1 MRRLPDPCRQWTL
14 LGVLVLLTACAPAAP
29 LDETAPAGR
38 DIVLAAARTTVVRG
52 VVPRNATLDSLLR
65 AHGLAEGAVA
75 GVIDA
80 ARGVFDLRRLRS
92 AQPFLLER
100 TADGLLRLFQYEVD
114 ATSYL
119 RVVPDESGPDVLKG
133 ELAPIPRTLEHD
145 VAAGAIDS
153 ETPSLFQAMQ
163 ASGES
168 PDLAMALAEIFSGE
182 IDFNRELQPGDR
194 FALTFERYTRED
206 GAGPAAYG
214 AITSAEFHNAGRV
227 LRAVRFAPPG
237 GPAGYYDAEGRSLK
251 RFFLKSP
258 LKFEPRVTSR
268 FSTTRMHPVLHTAR
282 AHRGVDYAAP
292 HGASVVSVA
301 SGTVVSATVD
311 GVNGRMVR
319 LRHAGGYDS
328 YYLHLSAFAPGIRSG
343 ARVEQGQLVGRV
355 GATGLATGPHLH
367 YGLRRNDAW
376 IDPLREHARM
386 PPGDPVPAPAMSA
399 FQAQRDAALGALA
412 SALFVPDSSTIVTA
426 SH

>member
-1 MRRLPDPCRQWTL
+1 V
-14 LGVLVLLTACAPAAP
+14 GVLALVTACAPAAP
-29 LDETAPAGR
+29 LEESSPAGR
-38 DIVLAAARTTVVRG
+38 DIVLAAARTTVIRG
-52 VVPRNATLDSLLR
+52 VVPNNATLDSLLR
-65 AHGLAEGAVA
+65 GHGLPDGTVTR
-75 GVIDA
+75 VIDA

-119 RVVPDESGPDVLKG
+119 RVVPDESVPDVLKG

-145 VAAGAIDS
+145 VAAGAIDA

-163 ASGES
+163 ATGES
-168 PDLAMALAEIFSGE
+168 ADLAMALAEIFGGE

-206 GAGPAAYG
+206 GAGPATYG
-214 AITSAEFHNAGRV
+214 AITAAEFHNAGRV

-268 FSTTRMHPVLHTAR
+268 FSSSRMHPVLHTAR

-292 HGASVVSVA
+292 QGASVVSVA
-301 SGTVVSATVD
+301 AGTVVSATVD
-311 GVNGRMVR
+311 NVNGRMVR
-319 LRHAGGYDS
+319 LRHASGYDS

-343 ARVEQGQLVGRV
+343 ARVAQGQLIGRV

-367 YGLRRNDAW
+367 YGLRRDGAW

-386 PPGDPVPAPAMSA
+386 PPGDPVPAAALGA
-399 FQAQRDAALGALA
+399 FENQRDAALDTLA
-412 SALFVPDSSTIVTA
+412 SALFAPAASTLATA
-426 SH
+426 SN